1 MGQHKPAPPLS
12 GFVDFLWESGPYAPP
27 HRSERVLPTGAM
39 DLVIDVTRGG
49 GDCGTVSGAYST
61 FQLLDTSEPREFV
74 GVRFTLGGGF
84 AFFGPA
90 RALRD
95 LSLPLTAVWGHAAL
109 ELHERLA
116 AAPAGV
122 ARFAVLEQFLL
133 LRVNREVRRHPGV
146 QHALLRLQRSGGL
159 GSIGAL
165 AEECG
170 LSHRRLIV
178 LFSNEVGLTP
188 KQYGRLC
195 RFRHS
200 LFAIG
205 VQDEV
210 DWADLAA
217 GFGYSDQSHLIHE
230 FRAFTGLTPTLYRK
244 HRTANLNHLRNP
256 G

>member
-39 DLVIDVTRGG
+39 DLVIDVTSGG

-90 RALRD
+90 RALHD

-122 ARFAVLEQFLL
+122 ARFAVLEQFIL
-133 LRVNREVRRHPGV
+133 LRVNRECAAIPASSMHF
-146 QHALLRLQRSGGL
+146 
-159 GSIGAL
+159 
-165 AEECG
+165 CG
-170 LSHRRLIV
+170 
-178 LFSNEVGLTP
+178 FSAQAVEA
-188 KQYGRLC
+188 QSE
-195 RFRHS
+195 HS
-200 LFAIG
+200 RKN
-205 VQDEV
+205 
-210 DWADLAA
+210 A
-217 GFGYSDQSHLIHE
+217 G
-230 FRAFTGLTPTLYRK
+230 
-244 HRTANLNHLRNP
+244 
-256 G
+256 